1 MILIDKYAYTNK
13 LKDANPMF
21 KFIFSLLMLII
32 SLSLK
37 KITIIFLIF
46 CFMSSITIYVVNI
59 SFKKYF
65 KLLCIPITFLLISI
79 ITMII
84 SVDNTPTSFLLQI
97 SLGKYY
103 IGITQI
109 GIERGLLLFF
119 RSLGSLTCTYFLALT
134 IPMNQLIQVFKK
146 LHLSK
151 TIIEIMVLVY
161 RFIFIFLEESKELY
175 VAQNLRFG
183 YKGIRNSYKSTAIL
197 IKILFVRVMERYDE
211 LNISLE
217 TKLFNGEFY
226 I

>member
-1 MILIDKYAYTNK
+1 MILIDKYAYTNR
-13 LKDANPMF
+13 LKNFNPMV
-21 KFIFSLLMLII
+21 KFIFSVSMLII

-37 KITIIFLIF
+37 NLLLLVSILCLMSTITV
-46 CFMSSITIYVVNI
+46 YVVRI

-65 KLLCIPITFLLISI
+65 KLLCIPITFLLVSI

-84 SVDNTPTSFLLQI
+84 SIDSTPVIFLAEI
-97 SLGKYY
+97 RLGKYY

-109 GIERGLLLFF
+109 GIDKGLILFF
-119 RSLGSLTCTYFLALT
+119 RSLSSLTCTYFLALT
-134 IPMNQLIQVFKK
+134 IPMNQLIQVLKK
-146 LHLSK
+146 LHLSR
-151 TIIEIMVLVY
+151 TIIEIMVLIY

-175 VAQNLRFG
+175 VAQDLRFG
-183 YKGIRNSYKSTAIL
+183 YKGIKNSYKSTAIL
-197 IKILFVRVMERYDE
+197 IKILFIRVMERYEE